1 MGENENEING
11 GSAPHNEG
19 TTGSETG
26 ALTPEERG
34 ERIGAALDAA
44 AAREAAEAAT
54 PAGQARDRKTHRGVI
69 IAAVAFAVLLVGAGV
84 AYNVLAPKADQAV
97 EIGGTDVVHS
107 TEGPEENNGDTG
119 EGNGANAAATPAP
132 DFSMTDAEG
141 ATVRLSD
148 FKGRPVLLN
157 FWASWCGP
165 CKSEMPAI
173 QEAWK
178 QSGDEVAFVIVNMT
192 GMDGESEEAAR
203 AFLTD
208 NGYDF
213 PCYFDKANSAAA
225 AFGVSSIPQTYLIN
239 AEGNIIGGYMGAMD
253 DAVLAE
259 GLRMLTGDTATAQ

>member
-1 MGENENEING
+1 
-11 GSAPHNEG
+11 
-19 TTGSETG
+19 
-26 ALTPEERG
+26 
-34 ERIGAALDAA
+34 
-44 AAREAAEAAT
+44 
-54 PAGQARDRKTHRGVI
+54 
-69 IAAVAFAVLLVGAGV
+69 
-84 AYNVLAPKADQAV
+84 
-97 EIGGTDVVHS
+97 
-107 TEGPEENNGDTG
+107 
-119 EGNGANAAATPAP
+119 
-132 DFSMTDAEG
+132 MTDAEG

-259 GLRMLTGDTATAQ
+259 GLRMLTDATATAQ

>member
-1 MGENENEING
+1 MSDHENENK
-11 GSAPHNEG
+11 AM
-19 TTGSETG
+19 
-26 ALTPEERG
+26 TPEERG
-34 ERIGAALDAA
+34 VQIGAALDAA
-44 AAREAAEAAT
+44 AQREAAEAAT

-69 IAAVAFAVLLVGAGV
+69 TAAVAFAVLLVGAGI

-107 TEGPEENNGDTG
+107 TEGPAGG
-119 EGNGANAAATPAP
+119 GNGANGVTTPAP

-259 GLRMLTGDTATAQ
+259 GLRMLTDATATAQ

>member
-1 MGENENEING
+1 MSDHENENE
-11 GSAPHNEG
+11 NENK
-19 TTGSETG
+19 
-26 ALTPEERG
+26 AMTPEERG
-34 ERIGAALDAA
+34 VQIGAALDAA
-44 AAREAAEAAT
+44 AQREAAEAAT

-69 IAAVAFAVLLVGAGV
+69 IAAVAFAVLLVGAGI

-107 TEGPEENNGDTG
+107 TEGPAEGAADTG
-119 EGNGANAAATPAP
+119 EGNGANGITTPAP

-203 AFLTD
+203 AFLTG

-259 GLRMLTGDTATAQ
+259 GLRMLTDATATAQ